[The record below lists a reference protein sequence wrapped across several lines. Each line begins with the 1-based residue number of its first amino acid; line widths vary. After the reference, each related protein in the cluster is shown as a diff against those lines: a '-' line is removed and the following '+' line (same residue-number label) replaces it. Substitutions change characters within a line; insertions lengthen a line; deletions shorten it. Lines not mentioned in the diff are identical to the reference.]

1 LTWDCDWESVAL
13 LIAITPEV
21 EQKVGILVQ
30 VHPTGENLATQP
42 QTRFALG
49 IGVIQ
54 EVQSRTQDNYIQ
66 LKRFQ
71 GNPRECFN
79 IQVAFGEARVT
90 ENFVI

>member
-1 LTWDCDWESVAL
+1 M

-21 EQKVGILVQ
+21 EQKWVSWCRYIQQ
-30 VHPTGENLATQP
+30 VENLPATQP

-49 IGVIQ
+49 IGV

-71 GNPRECFN
+71 GNPENALIFKL
-79 IQVAFGEARVT
+79 FGEARA

>member
-1 LTWDCDWESVAL
+1 
-13 LIAITPEV
+13 
-21 EQKVGILVQ
+21 VGILVQ
-30 VHPTGENLATQP
+30 VHPTGGEPCNL
-42 QTRFALG
+42 RLG
-49 IGVIQ
+49 LLSESGVIQ

-66 LKRFQ
+66 LKRFR